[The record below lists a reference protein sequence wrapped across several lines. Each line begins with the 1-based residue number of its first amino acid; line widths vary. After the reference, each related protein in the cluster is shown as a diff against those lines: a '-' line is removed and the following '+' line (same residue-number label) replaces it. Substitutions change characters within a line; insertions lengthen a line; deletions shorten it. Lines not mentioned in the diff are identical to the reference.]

1 MDIKKVNQWIGGLDE
16 VESCSQTDEF
26 HGLILVCDINT
37 FINRP
42 VSMYMYTHPGT
53 IAVNFVALKRVRFC
67 MVNQKIQRTTTD
79 VLVGLTVHFFF
90 PLNLYKGL
98 NVI

>member
-1 MDIKKVNQWIGGLDE
+1 MDIKKVKNQWIGRLDE
-16 VESCSQTDEF
+16 VESCSQTNEF

-42 VSMYMYTHPGT
+42 VSMYTHPGT
-53 IAVNFVALKRVRFC
+53 TAVNFIALKRVRFC
-67 MVNQKIQRTTTD
+67 RVNQKIQRTTTD
-79 VLVGLTVHFFF
+79 VLVGLSVHFFF
-90 PLNLYKGL
+90 SLNLYKGL